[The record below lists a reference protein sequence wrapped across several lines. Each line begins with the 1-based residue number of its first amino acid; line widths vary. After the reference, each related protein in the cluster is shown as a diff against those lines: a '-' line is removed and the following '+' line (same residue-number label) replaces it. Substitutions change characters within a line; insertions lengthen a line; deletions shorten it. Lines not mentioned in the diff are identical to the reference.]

1 MSASSSVTLD
11 LGGAFSF
18 PTYTSAELERPG
30 DLAYLLC
37 LYCSCHCIV
46 EYLIDTVYVYIVVY
60 VLVTKR
66 QSRPRDK
73 ADVFGNIR

>member
-1 MSASSSVTLD
+1 MTLD

-37 LYCSCHCIV
+37 LYCSCHCIE
-46 EYLIDTVYVYIVVY
+46 EYLIYTMYEYIVVY
-60 VLVTKR
+60 VLV
-66 QSRPRDK
+66 
-73 ADVFGNIR
+73 N